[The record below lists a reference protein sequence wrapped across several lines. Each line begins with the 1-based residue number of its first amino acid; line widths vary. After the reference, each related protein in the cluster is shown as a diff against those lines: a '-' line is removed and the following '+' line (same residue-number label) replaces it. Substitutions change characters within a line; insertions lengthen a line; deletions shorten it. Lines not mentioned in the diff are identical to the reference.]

1 MVLKITGTNC
11 FIYANLFEVFRY
23 KFYKGNN
30 NKKGR
35 QAGQLI
41 RTSAAVTRVLQ
52 NIISFYG
59 THSFVR
65 PPPPYQMQRPIEF
78 TFYYGSIIEI
88 IFMQMIIQ
96 VAIQI
101 DCNGWWARLQQQRT
115 NCSLLLPVIA
125 P

>member
-1 MVLKITGTNC
+1 
-11 FIYANLFEVFRY
+11 
-23 KFYKGNN
+23 
-30 NKKGR
+30 
-35 QAGQLI
+35 
-41 RTSAAVTRVLQ
+41 
-52 NIISFYG
+52 
-59 THSFVR
+59 
-65 PPPPYQMQRPIEF
+65 MQRPIEF